1 MAKNGARTIEQL
13 EREIARLRERLAGD
27 EHTTSPAGFLGG
39 FALGALAGGVL
50 ALIFA
55 PQAGDQTRDQLRDA
69 SDAILLRGRAGESD
83 TPVASAEAPTPV
95 SPAMP
100 ASSPASPAMAFSAPA
115 APARVDEPAGLS
127 APSADV
133 NAAPAEV
140 PPPPPPVMAS
150 PAPPAPASADVPTP
164 ARQPAENL
172 PPSLPGEGGHCP
184 YTHPI
189 KGNKSSSG
197 ELIYHLPGTRFYER
211 TNPEVCFATEEA
223 ARAAGF
229 RAAKG

>member
-1 MAKNGARTIEQL
+1 MAKSGTGTIEQL
-13 EREIARLRERLAGD
+13 EREIARLRQRLAG
-27 EHTTSPAGFLGG
+27 EERTTGPAGFLGG

-83 TPVASAEAPTPV
+83 TPATLAEAPAPATT
-95 SPAMP
+95 AMP
-100 ASSPASPAMAFSAPA
+100 FSASA
-115 APARVDEPAGLS
+115 APARMSEPA
-127 APSADV
+127 APE
-133 NAAPAEV
+133 APAADAGTSQEAAT
-140 PPPPPPVMAS
+140 PAPASQVMAS
-150 PAPPAPASADVPTP
+150 PAPPPPASADVPTP
-164 ARQPAENL
+164 ARQPAEEL
-172 PPSLPGEGGHCP
+172 PSSLPGEGGHCP

-197 ELIYHLPGTRFYER
+197 ELIYHLPGSRFYER
-211 TNPEVCFATEEA
+211 TNPEMCFATEDA
-223 ARAAGF
+223 ARAAGY